1 MLQFKCGSTLNH
13 ATAQTH
19 HKLAQQAAFHRHSIG
34 ARLLKGCLE
43 FTRGRREGFQRA
55 TLEPSFP
62 ASHTMRVGG
71 CDLRRR
77 RPRASLTRR
86 SLGLHCPL
94 SAVLVFD
101 VCGCHGSLGRRA
113 EEEANVCTRQVL
125 FYMTKHFD
133 KVYYAG
139 FDFNTRSHDHYFE
152 TKLKNMTCHNMA
164 DEARVIQVR
173 QCIHIHIHT
182 RSETWT
188 LSGWCLCPWTLPL
201 PGSSVRH
208 PPSTTAR
215 LRRIPSRPPT
225 APYAPHNM
233 LH

>member
-1 MLQFKCGSTLNH
+1 
-13 ATAQTH
+13 
-19 HKLAQQAAFHRHSIG
+19 
-34 ARLLKGCLE
+34 
-43 FTRGRREGFQRA
+43 
-55 TLEPSFP
+55 
-62 ASHTMRVGG
+62 MRVGG

-215 LRRIPSRPPT
+215 LHRIPSRPPT